1 MCFVLFSNNFTKQL
15 SIYHITHIQF
25 LLDTSF
31 AVSFFV
37 TEDMSEKNVEV
48 WKELIFGYNKQS
60 MLSAIQQSEELK
72 KLHN

>member
-1 MCFVLFSNNFTKQL
+1 MMHLVIPDSSLELIYSHRCVQWLIITVMCFVLFSNNFTKQL

-48 WKELIFGYNKQS
+48 
-60 MLSAIQQSEELK
+60 
-72 KLHN
+72 